1 MKWFKA
7 LLVMC
12 CFSLMGIVSV
22 QAQEQTSFEA
32 PDKLIARLS
41 NELLDLLK
49 NDSAL
54 RAGDIDR
61 IMEVVNSKVMPHLN
75 FRRMA
80 AMAIGQPWRQATE
93 EQKDALQQEF
103 EMMLIRTYSGA
114 LDQVT
119 QDVRIEMLPFR
130 ASPDDKEVLVR
141 TEVRGKGN
149 PIELSYR
156 LRLESDGWKIFNINV
171 AGVWMVE
178 NYRSQFQPQLNA
190 GGIDGL
196 IQTLRERNNAALE
209 QK

>member
-7 LLVMC
+7 LLVTC
-12 CFSLMGIVSV
+12 CFTLLSASAA
-22 QAQEQTSFEA
+22 QAQEQSTFEA

-41 NELLDLLK
+41 TELLDLLK
-49 NDSAL
+49 NDQAL
-54 RAGDIDR
+54 RSGDIDR

-93 EQKDALQQEF
+93 EQKEQLQQEF

-114 LDQVT
+114 LDQID
-119 QDVRIEMLPFR
+119 QNVRIEMLPFR
-130 ASPDDKEVLVR
+130 ASPGDKEVLVR
-141 TEVRGKGN
+141 TEIRGKGN

-156 LRLESDGWKIFNINV
+156 LRLEDDGWKVFNINV

-196 IQTLRERNNAALE
+196 IQTLRERNNAAGR
-209 QK
+209 K